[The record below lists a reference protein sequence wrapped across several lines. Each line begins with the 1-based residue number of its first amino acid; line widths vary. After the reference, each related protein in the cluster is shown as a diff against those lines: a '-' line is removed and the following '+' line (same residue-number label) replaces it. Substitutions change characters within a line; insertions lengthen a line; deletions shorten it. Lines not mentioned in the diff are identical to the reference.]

1 MANKILYSNIQ
12 SPIGDMIAGATGKG
26 ICFLEWHDRG
36 GVERILS
43 RVQKRYN
50 KSLELGVS
58 KHLLFLQNEL
68 SNYFDRTLNKFQ
80 VPIDVD
86 GTKFEN
92 RVWIE
97 LLKIPY
103 GETRSY
109 GEIASE
115 LGNPGASRA
124 VGRANRANYLSI
136 VIPCHRVIESTG
148 KLRGYGGGLWRKKY
162 LLELEESK
170 VISRVNELSPLVS
183 FKTIN

>member
-12 SPIGDMIAGATGKG
+12 SPIGDMIAGATDKG

-43 RVQKRYN
+43 RVEKRY
-50 KSLELGVS
+50 KRPLEQGS
-58 KHLLFLQNEL
+58 SELLLKLQNEL
-68 SNYFDRTLNKFQ
+68 NNYFDRTINKFL
-80 VPIDVD
+80 VPIDVN

-92 RVWIE
+92 SVWNK

-115 LGNPGASRA
+115 LGKPGASRA
-124 VGRANRANYLSI
+124 VGRANGSNYLSI
-136 VIPCHRVIESTG
+136 VIPCHRVIESNG

-162 LLELEESK
+162 LLDLESA
-170 VISRVNELSPLVS
+170 PLRL
-183 FKTIN
+183 F

>member
-1 MANKILYSNIQ
+1 MANKILYSYIQ
-12 SPIGDMIAGATGKG
+12 SPIGNMIAGATDKG

-43 RVQKRYN
+43 RVEKRYK
-50 KSLELGVS
+50 KSLEQGIP
-58 KHLLFLQNEL
+58 KYLLKLQDEL
-68 SNYFDRTLNKFQ
+68 DNYFDGILDYFK
-80 VPIDVD
+80 VPIDVS

-92 RVWIE
+92 RVWNK

-124 VGRANRANYLSI
+124 VGRANGSNYLSI
-136 VIPCHRVIESTG
+136 VIPCHRVIESNG

-162 LLELEESK
+162 LLDIERRAF
-170 VISRVNELSPLVS
+170 SRLDGMTSLVS
-183 FKTIN
+183 YKI